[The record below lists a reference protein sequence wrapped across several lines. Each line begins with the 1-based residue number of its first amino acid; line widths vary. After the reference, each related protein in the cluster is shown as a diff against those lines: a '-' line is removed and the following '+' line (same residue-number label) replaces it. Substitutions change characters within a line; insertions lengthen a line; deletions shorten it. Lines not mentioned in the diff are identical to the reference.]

1 MFFVDTNL
9 KIFVKKFASI
19 LLHTTKRK
27 KTSKKNP
34 EPLFLMARFLDG
46 MHLLNRVSS
55 NRMREEADYP
65 ASFCVWDQDQE
76 ANPPFGDRRRGV
88 PSQDRSGEGRKKNQ
102 WANWTPWEKLCCI
115 TVQTR
120 RFAPLSLD
128 YVRVIALPLMASKC
142 SCSQTSRFWESNQA
156 YDWVF
161 CALTAHICHLSL
173 KRSQANCMYFTI
185 G

>member
-1 MFFVDTNL
+1 MLFVDTNL

-27 KTSKKNP
+27 KTSKKTP

-76 ANPPFGDRRRGV
+76 ANPPFGDRQRGV

-128 YVRVIALPLMASKC
+128 YVRVIALPLMASK
-142 SCSQTSRFWESNQA
+142 SVLVLSDQQVLGIKPSIWLS
-156 YDWVF
+156 VF
-161 CALTAHICHLSL
+161 CFDNPHLPFVTE
-173 KRSQANCMYFTI
+173 KKP